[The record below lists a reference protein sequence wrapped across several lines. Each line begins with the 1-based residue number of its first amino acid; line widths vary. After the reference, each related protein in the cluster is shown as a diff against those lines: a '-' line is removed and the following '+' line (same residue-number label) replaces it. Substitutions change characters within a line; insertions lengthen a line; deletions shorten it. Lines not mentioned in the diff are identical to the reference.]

1 MNSIVKAAVLSSKNF
16 TNSASE
22 PTVVEQ
28 AALKILS
35 GSYAEAISILGDHS
49 DFNSLV
55 LIGRA
60 QFGLGN
66 FHDAT

>member
-16 TNSASE
+16 TNSTNE

-35 GSYAEAISILGDHS
+35 GSYAEAI
-49 DFNSLV
+49 
-55 LIGRA
+55 
-60 QFGLGN
+60 
-66 FHDAT
+66 